1 MMSITHGW
9 ADWQAAP
16 KGYETG
22 DQPGSVAYREVL
34 CFVIVP
40 LLVYHTMEART

>member
-1 MMSITHGW
+1 MGRLASSAEGIRN
-9 ADWQAAP
+9 
-16 KGYETG
+16 G